1 MIEKKKTYTGY
12 AKRKEARARAFISVG
27 LGHFIFINKGNNKI
41 NNISEKVID
50 YIKYPA
56 YLLGIDTKIDI
67 DIKAQG
73 GGVIAQQDASR
84 LALAIAL
91 TKLDHNYLSILK
103 LKKFLIYDTRVK
115 ERRKYG
121 LKKARKA
128 PQYSKR

>member
-1 MIEKKKTYTGY
+1 MIEKKSACIGY
-12 AKRKEARARAFISVG
+12 AKRKEARANVFVSVG
-27 LGHFIFINKGNNKI
+27 FGHFTFINKKNNKI
-41 NNISEKVID
+41 NAISDKVID

-56 YLLGIDTKIDI
+56 HLLGIDTKINI
-67 DIKAQG
+67 DIKASG
-73 GGVIAQQDASR
+73 GGIVAQRDASR

-91 TKLDHNYLSILK
+91 TKLDNNYFSILK
-103 LKKFLIYDTRVK
+103 LNKFLTYDTRVK